1 MDKMESIER
10 VKAIID
16 PNDDLELM
24 ESPDGDVYFISSMSG
39 EPRYRFVGRQ

>member
-1 MDKMESIER
+1 MDKLESIER

-16 PNDDLELM
+16 PNDELELM
-24 ESPDGDVYFISSMSG
+24 ESPSGDVYFINSAG